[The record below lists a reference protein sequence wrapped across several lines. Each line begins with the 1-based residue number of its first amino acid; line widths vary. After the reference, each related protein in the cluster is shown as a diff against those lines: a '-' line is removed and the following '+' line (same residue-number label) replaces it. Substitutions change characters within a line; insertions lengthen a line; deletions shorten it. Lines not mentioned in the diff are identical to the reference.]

1 MVFVQKNGRWLLQI
15 RIPFLVKSSLTPT
28 IYEDNLIPLERISFW
43 LNQWHY
49 NWLNRIVI
57 NVYSIDL
64 QNDLSYFSEDTHSL
78 NWYLLPAIKLKAT
91 IVTFQYVDFSIK
103 PFNIRSS
110 SFVWWQWDAWL
121 LLVCN
126 TTTLHRHQSGG
137 VKKYISD
144 LNHEV
149 HIQHNWIQWEMH
161 HLNWILYCVNRK
173 QVVNYKM

>member
-49 NWLNRIVI
+49 NWLMLRPVSNRIVI

-103 PFNIRSS
+103 PFNISS
-110 SFVWWQWDAWL
+110 SIVWWQWDAWL

-126 TTTLHRHQSGG
+126 TTTLHLHQSGG
-137 VKKYISD
+137 VKKYIANLKYEEHRQHTIW
-144 LNHEV
+144 LNGKC
-149 HIQHNWIQWEMH
+149 IN
-161 HLNWILYCVNRK
+161 
-173 QVVNYKM
+173 